1 MKVTIQTPGVKAR
14 KDLLELV
21 DIKMQKLG
29 SINER
34 LIEGRVCLKLNK
46 SDTTENKICEII
58 IMAPGNELFIEKQA
72 QSFPEAI
79 RKAYEGMRRQIN
91 DWKSTVRPYRKS
103 RMRTKV

>member
-1 MKVTIQTPGVKAR
+1 MKITIQTPGVKAR
-14 KDLLELV
+14 KDLLELI

-29 SINER
+29 SMNER
-34 LIEGRVCLKLNK
+34 LIEAKLCLKLSK

-58 IMAPGNELFIEKQA
+58 LQAPGNEFFIAKRA

-103 RMRTKV
+103 RVHIKN

>member
-1 MKVTIQTPGVKAR
+1 MKITIQTPGVKAR

-21 DIKMQKLG
+21 DLKMQKLG

-34 LIEGRVCLKLNK
+34 LIEGRVCLKLSK
-46 SDTTENKICEII
+46 SDITENKICEITI
-58 IMAPGNELFIEKQA
+58 RVPGNELFIVKHA

-79 RKAYEGMRRQIN
+79 RKGYEGIRRQVN

-103 RMRTKV
+103 RIRAAE